1 MPLGDIFDQAT
12 LTNLIVKSRAM
23 DNTVPGQSAVTG
35 LGASIAPLVDTR
47 TNAVKMRVIEDST
60 MGLGQFRA
68 PEASYPLVARNLT
81 AYETMIEIVQ
91 LAEKIR
97 VNEIQKMYSV
107 DPNIRADALENFIT
121 DGQWLLNRNAL
132 LTNYMRWK
140 GLEQGYFDITYPT
153 GGTIRVDYG
162 YDGTHLVTPGGTDWD
177 DPTATV
183 IDDILA
189 WNQLLTDDAGVT
201 DYMYHMSTKTWRMLF
216 LNDEIKAALGTDGRA
231 YVFPT
236 QQDVVAL
243 TGLSNVVLYDEVYRD
258 DTGTVNRFWPENKIL
273 ITAGGN
279 GYSVGGM
286 RIAEMLN
293 GVVPVST
300 RGNSV
305 QFLTG
310 PQTET
315 YLDIESNTEFLRL
328 ASARMLR
335 INAPE
340 AIIVATVWS

>member
-1 MPLGDIFDQAT
+1 MPLGDIFNQAT
-12 LTNLIVKSRAM
+12 LTDVIVRSRAM
-23 DNTVPGQSAVTG
+23 DNTIPGQSAVTG

-81 AYETMIEIVQ
+81 AYEQMIELVQ

-107 DPNIRADALENFIT
+107 DPAIRADALANFIT

-140 GLEQGYFDITYPT
+140 GIEQGYFDITYPT

-162 YDGTHLVTPGGTDWD
+162 YDSNHLVTPLTNWD
-177 DPTATV
+177 DPAATI
-183 IDDILA
+183 IDDLTA
-189 WNQLLTDDAGVT
+189 WRQLIVDDAGVT
-201 DYMYHMSTKTWRMLF
+201 DAVVHMSNKTFRYLF
-216 LNDEIKAALGTDGRA
+216 GNTEFREALGTDGRRF
-231 YVFPT
+231 VFPT
-236 QQDVVAL
+236 EDDIRQLA
-243 TGLSNVVLYDEVYRD
+243 GLSNLVLYDEVYRD
-258 DTGTVNRFWPENKIL
+258 DTGTTQRFWPENKVL
-273 ITAGGN
+273 ITGGGQ
-279 GYSVGGM
+279 GYAVGGM

-340 AIIVATVWS
+340 AIVIATVY